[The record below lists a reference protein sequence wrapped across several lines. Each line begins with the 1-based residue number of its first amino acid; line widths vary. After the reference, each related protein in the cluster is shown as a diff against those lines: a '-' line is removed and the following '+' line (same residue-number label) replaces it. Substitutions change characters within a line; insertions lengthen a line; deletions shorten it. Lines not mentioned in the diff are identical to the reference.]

1 MTKYE
6 ERLKRLKV
14 IVNSLKEQP
23 GCYQYLDATGKV
35 IYVGKAKNLK
45 RRVSSYFNNSPKNR
59 KTQILVSKIQ
69 NIKHI
74 YVPTDED
81 ALLLENNLIKEH
93 QPFYNILLKDGKTYP
108 SVCVSNEYFPKVFKT
123 RKIIKGAG
131 TYYGPFSHQGTLN
144 SMLELIDKLYNVR
157 LCNTIITPEKV
168 AEGKYKE
175 CMYYHVKKCKAPC
188 IGLQSREEYLKQ
200 IEEIKDILS
209 GNTRNLCKKLW
220 EEMQILAEKE
230 DFIEAEAVK
239 NKYLLAKDFDDKS
252 RVITSTNQNI
262 DVFSIEDD
270 EKNAYV
276 NYMHV
281 VNGCINQAFTFEYK
295 KQLEESKE
303 DILSL
308 AIVEMRDRYKSTSKE
323 IVVPFELDI
332 KLSNAEFIIPK
343 AGDKKKLLFLSETNV
358 RQYRIDALKQAD
370 KLNPDQRNINLLK
383 ELQHKLKLDKLPMRI
398 ECFDNSNIM
407 GQDAVA
413 GCVVFIGAK
422 KSKNDYR
429 KYNIKTVIGPDDYAS
444 MSEVVYRKYSRAIK
458 EETPLPDLIITDG
471 GKGQMEVVRK
481 VIEDELHLDIPIAG
495 LAKDDHH
502 RTNELLFGFPQKVV
516 SIEMDSPLFK
526 LLTNI
531 QDEVHRYAITFHRDK
546 RAKHTKE
553 SELDSIK
560 GIGEATKTLLL
571 KQFKSV
577 KRIKQTDFEELAKI
591 IGAAKA
597 KLIVDAFAQQN
608 DSAKI

>member
-1 MTKYE
+1 MTKDE
-6 ERLKRLKV
+6 ERLRRLKV
-14 IVNSLKEQP
+14 IVSSLKEEP

-69 NIKHI
+69 DIRYI
-74 YVPTDED
+74 LVTSDED

-108 SVCVSNEYFPKVFKT
+108 SVCVTNEPFPRVFKT
-123 RKIIKGAG
+123 RKIIKGEG
-131 TYYGPFSHQGTLN
+131 TYYGPFSNQGNLN
-144 SMLELIDKLYNVR
+144 AMLDLIDKLYKVR
-157 LCNTIITPEKV
+157 LCNGKLLPEKI
-168 AEGKYKE
+168 ESKKYKD
-175 CMYYHVKKCKAPC
+175 CMYHHVKRCEAPC
-188 IGLQSREEYLKQ
+188 IGLQSHEKYMQQ
-200 IEEIKDILS
+200 IEEIKQILS

-220 EEMQILAEKE
+220 DDMQLLAENE
-230 DFIEAEAVK
+230 QYLEAEAVK

-270 EKNAYV
+270 ETNAFV

-303 DILSL
+303 DILAL

-332 KLSNAEFIIPK
+332 KLSNAEFVIPK
-343 AGDKKKLLFLSETNV
+343 AGDKKKLLFLSESNV

-370 KLNPDQRNINLLK
+370 KLNPDQRNINILK
-383 ELQHKLKLDKLPMRI
+383 ELQRKLKLEKLPMRI

-413 GCVVFIGAK
+413 GCVVFIGGK
-422 KSKNDYR
+422 KSKSDYR

-444 MSEVVYRKYSRAIK
+444 MSEVVYRKYSRAIM

-481 VIEDELHLDIPIAG
+481 VIEDQLHLNIPIAG

-516 SIEMDSPLFK
+516 GVEMDSPLFK
-526 LLTNI
+526 MLTNI
-531 QDEVHRYAITFHRDK
+531 QDEVHRFAITFHRDK
-546 RAKHTKE
+546 RSKHNKE

-571 KQFKSV
+571 KRLKSV
-577 KRIKQTDFEELAKI
+577 KRIKETDYETLASI
-591 IGAAKA
+591 IGPSKA
-597 KLIVDAFAQQN
+597 KLIIENFNTSNNTQE
-608 DSAKI
+608 

>member
-1 MTKYE
+1 MTKDE

-23 GCYQYLDATGKV
+23 GCYQYIDAAGKV

-144 SMLELIDKLYNVR
+144 AMLELIDKLYNVR
-157 LCNTIITPEKV
+157 LCNTIITPDKV

-200 IEEIKDILS
+200 IDEIKDILS

-220 EEMQILAEKE
+220 EEMQSLAEKE
-230 DFIEAEAVK
+230 KFLEAEESK

-303 DILSL
+303 DILAL

-332 KLSNAEFIIPK
+332 KLSNAEFVIPM

-358 RQYRIDALKQAD
+358 RQYRIDALKQVD

-383 ELQHKLKLDKLPMRI
+383 ELQRKLKLEKLPMRI

-429 KYNIKTVIGPDDYAS
+429 KYNIKTVVGPDDYAS

-495 LAKDDHH
+495 LAKDDRH

-531 QDEVHRYAITFHRDK
+531 QDEVHRFAITFHRDK

-577 KRIKQTDFEELAKI
+577 KRIKETDYEELAKVV
-591 IGAAKA
+591 GPAKA
-597 KLIVDAFAQQN
+597 KLIAETFHN
-608 DSAKI
+608 S